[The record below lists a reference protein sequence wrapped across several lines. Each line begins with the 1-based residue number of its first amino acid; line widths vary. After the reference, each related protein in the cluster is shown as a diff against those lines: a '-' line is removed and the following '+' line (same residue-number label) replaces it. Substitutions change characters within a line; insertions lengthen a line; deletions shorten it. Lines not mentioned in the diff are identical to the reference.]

1 MKTAYY
7 LLAASTLL
15 LTFSCISSTGP
26 DDPETVPPTVPV
38 VTTAD
43 FTDLTTSSVKVGGEV
58 KEDGGAEVTA
68 RGIVYGDQANPTVEA
83 SSITDEGTGTGVFE
97 SVLSELKASTT
108 YYYRAYAT
116 NEAGTAYGEEKT
128 FMTDMAE
135 ALTIAINDNVS
146 LEMVLVKPGTFAM
159 GNPQWESG
167 FYYEGPVHNVTLTK
181 SYYIGKFE
189 VTQAQWTA
197 IMDSNPSYDIGD
209 DIAVHQVS
217 YNMCLQFVE
226 GLNKKTGLTFSMPTE
241 AQWEFA
247 ARGGVNSK
255 GYMYA
260 GSNDLAEVGW
270 SMTTLAAEGIE
281 STMPGGKKKP
291 NELGLYDM
299 SGNVNEWV
307 SDYFY
312 SSGYEAGDATDPTG
326 PAEPSSEAKE
336 RVVRGGSGFL
346 DDIFC
351 TVYKRVGTYTSD
363 NAGMDFGLRLVL
375 NNDK

>member
-1 MKTAYY
+1 MSWGSKCYKR
-7 LLAASTLL
+7 S

-68 RGIVYGDQANPTVEA
+68 RGIVYGDKTNPTVEA
-83 SSITDEGTGTGVFE
+83 SSITDEGAGTGV
-97 SVLSELKASTT
+97 
-108 YYYRAYAT
+108 
-116 NEAGTAYGEEKT
+116 KT
-128 FMTDMAE
+128 FTTDMAE
-135 ALTIAINDNVS
+135 TLTIAINDNVS

-159 GNPQWESG
+159 GNPQWEAG
-167 FYYEGPVHNVTLTK
+167 FLYEGPVHNVTLTK

-209 DIAVHQVS
+209 DIAVHHVS

-270 SMTTLAAEGIE
+270 STTTLALEGLE
-281 STMPGGKKKP
+281 TTMPGGKKKP

-326 PAEPSSEAKE
+326 P
-336 RVVRGGSGFL
+336 
-346 DDIFC
+346 
-351 TVYKRVGTYTSD
+351 
-363 NAGMDFGLRLVL
+363 
-375 NNDK
+375 

>member
-116 NEAGTAYGEEKT
+116 NEAGTAYGEEKSFT
-128 FMTDMAE
+128 TDMAE
-135 ALTIAINDNVS
+135 TLTIAINDNVS

-159 GNPQWESG
+159 GNPQWEAG

-209 DIAVHQVS
+209 DIAFIRS
-217 YNMCLQFVE
+217 
-226 GLNKKTGLTFSMPTE
+226 
-241 AQWEFA
+241 A
-247 ARGGVNSK
+247 
-255 GYMYA
+255 
-260 GSNDLAEVGW
+260 
-270 SMTTLAAEGIE
+270 TTCAC
-281 STMPGGKKKP
+281 
-291 NELGLYDM
+291 
-299 SGNVNEWV
+299 
-307 SDYFY
+307 
-312 SSGYEAGDATDPTG
+312 SS
-326 PAEPSSEAKE
+326 
-336 RVVRGGSGFL
+336 
-346 DDIFC
+346 
-351 TVYKRVGTYTSD
+351 
-363 NAGMDFGLRLVL
+363 LR
-375 NNDK
+375 D

>member
-1 MKTAYY
+1 M
-7 LLAASTLL
+7 
-15 LTFSCISSTGP
+15 
-26 DDPETVPPTVPV
+26 
-38 VTTAD
+38 
-43 FTDLTTSSVKVGGEV
+43 
-58 KEDGGAEVTA
+58 
-68 RGIVYGDQANPTVEA
+68 
-83 SSITDEGTGTGVFE
+83 
-97 SVLSELKASTT
+97 
-108 YYYRAYAT
+108 
-116 NEAGTAYGEEKT
+116 
-128 FMTDMAE
+128 
-135 ALTIAINDNVS
+135 
-146 LEMVLVKPGTFAM
+146 
-159 GNPQWESG
+159 
-167 FYYEGPVHNVTLTK
+167 HNVTLTK

-270 SMTTLAAEGIE
+270 STTTLALEGLE
-281 STMPGGKKKP
+281 TTMPGGKKKP

-363 NAGMDFGLRLVL
+363 NQGMDFGLRLVL

>member
-1 MKTAYY
+1 
-7 LLAASTLL
+7 
-15 LTFSCISSTGP
+15 
-26 DDPETVPPTVPV
+26 
-38 VTTAD
+38 
-43 FTDLTTSSVKVGGEV
+43 
-58 KEDGGAEVTA
+58 
-68 RGIVYGDQANPTVEA
+68 
-83 SSITDEGTGTGVFE
+83 
-97 SVLSELKASTT
+97 
-108 YYYRAYAT
+108 
-116 NEAGTAYGEEKT
+116 
-128 FMTDMAE
+128 
-135 ALTIAINDNVS
+135 
-146 LEMVLVKPGTFAM
+146 
-159 GNPQWESG
+159 
-167 FYYEGPVHNVTLTK
+167 
-181 SYYIGKFE
+181 
-189 VTQAQWTA
+189 
-197 IMDSNPSYDIGD
+197 
-209 DIAVHQVS
+209 
-217 YNMCLQFVE
+217 MCLQFVE

-270 SMTTLAAEGIE
+270 STTTLAAEGIE

-336 RVVRGGSGFL
+336 RIVRGGSGFL

-351 TVYKRVGTYTSD
+351 TGYKRVGTFTSD
-363 NAGMDFGLRLVL
+363 NAGMDYGLRLVL

>member
-1 MKTAYY
+1 MSYHVPLSIQRYILFSYPKHRVFP
-7 LLAASTLL
+7 
-15 LTFSCISSTGP
+15 LTP
-26 DDPETVPPTVPV
+26 
-38 VTTAD
+38 
-43 FTDLTTSSVKVGGEV
+43 
-58 KEDGGAEVTA
+58 
-68 RGIVYGDQANPTVEA
+68 NPTVEA

-128 FMTDMAE
+128 FTTDMAE
-135 ALTIAINDNVS
+135 ALTITINDKVS

-159 GNPQWESG
+159 GNPQWEAG
-167 FYYEGPVHNVTLTK
+167 FLYEGPVHNVTLTK

-270 SMTTLAAEGIE
+270 STTTLAAEGIE

-299 SGNVNEWV
+299 SGNVN
-307 SDYFY
+307 
-312 SSGYEAGDATDPTG
+312 GYQTISILRAMRQVMLLTLPVRQ
-326 PAEPSSEAKE
+326 SLQAKP
-336 RVVRGGSGFL
+336 RKG
-346 DDIFC
+346 
-351 TVYKRVGTYTSD
+351 
-363 NAGMDFGLRLVL
+363 
-375 NNDK
+375 